1 VAFEVLPAIDVAGG
15 RLVSAAGGEVRPIDA
30 FGGSPVAAAEAF
42 VDAGA
47 RWLHL
52 VDVGRARGSA
62 PDAGLVR
69 RLSALGA
76 SVQASGG
83 IETLPAA
90 DAALDA
96 GASRV
101 VLGSGML
108 ADRES
113 VEGAIERLGEHAV
126 VGIEAEAETIRPRS
140 AGAAEMP
147 LRETLAWLRSAGAV
161 RYLYTGVG
169 RVARL
174 GGPDSDGAAL
184 TAGLLGHPVLVAGG
198 VRGVDDV
205 IAVRDLGPSVAE
217 GVVVGRALYDGVDLQ
232 SVLAAAGS

>member
-52 VDVGRARGSA
+52 VDVGRALGGA

-83 IETLPAA
+83 IETLAAA
-90 DAALDA
+90 DAALEA

-126 VGIEAEAETIRPRS
+126 VGIEAEGETIRPRS
-140 AGAAEMP
+140 GAAEMP
-147 LRETLAWLRSAGAV
+147 LGETLAWLRSAGAV

-198 VRGVDDV
+198 VRGVGDV

-232 SVLAAAGS
+232 GVLAAAGS